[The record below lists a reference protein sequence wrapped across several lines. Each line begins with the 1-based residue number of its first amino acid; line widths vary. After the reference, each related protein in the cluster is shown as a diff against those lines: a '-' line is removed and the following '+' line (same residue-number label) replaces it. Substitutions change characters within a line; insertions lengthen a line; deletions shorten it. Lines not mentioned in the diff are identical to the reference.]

1 MAAYFFG
8 ITDKGKRRDNNE
20 DTFIVQEIPGGQL
33 LLACVID
40 GVGGYNGG
48 EVAAEIARKVILEK
62 STHFSGDIIETL
74 RLAVVAANESI
85 QQQRHADK
93 ENADMACV
101 LTCVIADK
109 KNNRLWYV
117 HVGDTRL
124 YLLRDE
130 NLIKISSDH
139 SAVGFLEESGRLSEL
154 DAMQHPR
161 RNEIDRALGFEAA
174 IAEAD
179 DYIETGES
187 PFLPGDTILL
197 CSDGLSD
204 MIGSGEITSI
214 LNKDEALSTKAKK
227 LIDAANAAG
236 GNDNIT
242 AVIVENNKQPKKLQ
256 ALKPV
261 VTKTGKE
268 EISSGDNKTVVKRMP
283 VSKAG
288 NKKSLFICLG
298 LFLLGLLIVAFIQRK
313 QLKNDVVITNR
324 EQIKD
329 AGLLQLIKVIN
340 DSTKNYPLPVGTVFK
355 MNESIRVVKDSF
367 YLVGNGAHLIADTN
381 YKGPALIISNNAKQ
395 VVLDSLVFE
404 NFDAAI
410 LIQKSNI
417 IFKNVRF
424 INCKT
429 PVQYAAVF
437 ADTTI
442 SGRFKDSIFITQS
455 RKK

>member
-1 MAAYFFG
+1 MAACFFG

-20 DTFIVQEIPGGQL
+20 DTFIVQELPGTQL

-48 EVAAEIARKVILEK
+48 EVAAEIARTVILEK
-62 STHFSGDIIETL
+62 FENISEDIIETL
-74 RLAVVAANESI
+74 RLAVVTANERI
-85 QQQRHADK
+85 QQQRHTDK
-93 ENADMACV
+93 ENAGMACV

-109 KNNRLWYV
+109 KNNRLWYA

-174 IAEAD
+174 IAESD

-204 MIGSGEITSI
+204 MIGSGEITAI
-214 LNKDEALSTKAKK
+214 LNSEQSLPTKAKQ

-242 AVIVENNKQPKKLQ
+242 AVIVENNKRPKKLQ

-261 VTKTGKE
+261 LVETGKE
-268 EISSGDNKTVVKRMP
+268 ESASGNKTVVKRLP
-283 VSKAG
+283 VGKRI
-288 NKKSLFICLG
+288 NKRGLLICLA
-298 LFLLGLLIVAFIQRK
+298 LFLFAIMIVAFIQRK
-313 QLKNDVVITNR
+313 QLKR
-324 EQIKD
+324 EGVTVKPGVSKD
-329 AGLLQLIKVIN
+329 ARLLQLINVVN
-340 DSTKNYPLPVGTVFK
+340 DSAKSHSLSPGTALVL
-355 MNESIRVVKDSF
+355 NEAIQVNKDSF
-367 YLVGNGAHLIADTN
+367 YLNGNGLHLIADTN
-381 YKGPALIISNNAKQ
+381 YKGPAFIISNTAKNI
-395 VVLDSLVFE
+395 VLDSLVLE
-404 NFDAAI
+404 NFDCG
-410 LIQKSNI
+410 LVIQKSNV

-424 INCKT
+424 INCKV
-429 PVQYAAVF
+429 PVQYAATF
-437 ADTTI
+437 SDTSL
-442 SGRFKDSIFITQS
+442 SGRFKDSIFITTKS
-455 RKK
+455 LKK

>member
-20 DTFIVQEIPGGQL
+20 DTFIVQELPGTQL

-48 EVAAEIARKVILEK
+48 EVAAEIARTVILEK
-62 STHFSGDIIETL
+62 SKNISEDIIETL

-85 QQQRHADK
+85 QEQRHADK
-93 ENADMACV
+93 ANTDMACV

-109 KNNRLWYV
+109 KNNRLWYA

-174 IAEAD
+174 IAEAG

-204 MIGSGEITSI
+204 MIGSAEITAV
-214 LNKDEALSTKAKK
+214 LNKDESPAAKAKQ
-227 LIDAANAAG
+227 LIDAANDAG

-242 AVIVENNKQPKKLQ
+242 AVIVENNRQPKKLQ

-261 VTKTGKE
+261 LVKTGKE
-268 EISSGDNKTVVKRMP
+268 ESVSGNKTVVKRLP
-283 VSKAG
+283 VGKPTSKRG
-288 NKKSLFICLG
+288 LVICLA
-298 LFLLGLLIVAFIQRK
+298 LFLLGIMIVAFIQSK
-313 QLKNDVVITNR
+313 QLKRDAVTVKPGVS
-324 EQIKD
+324 KD
-329 AGLLQLIKVIN
+329 ARLLQLINVVN
-340 DSTKNYPLPVGTVFK
+340 DSTKNYSLSSGTALVL
-355 MNESIRVVKDSF
+355 NEALQVNKDSF
-367 YLVGNGAHLIADTN
+367 YLNGNGSHLIADTN
-381 YKGPALIISNNAKQ
+381 YIGPAFIISNTAKNI
-395 VVLDSLVFE
+395 VLDSLVLE
-404 NFDAAI
+404 NFDYGLI
-410 LIQKSNI
+410 IQKSNI

-424 INCKT
+424 INCRV
-429 PVQYAAVF
+429 PVQYASTF

-442 SGRFKDSIFITQS
+442 SGRFKDSIFIHTKPL
-455 RKK
+455 KK